1 MARPRSQFIRTIRS
15 RRNTDWGF
23 GVDFLDVQASATI
36 KVLSTTSLTIAEQA
50 TIVRIRGMFHVF
62 LEAAAAAGDG
72 FLGAMGIALV
82 NSDAF
87 AAGVASVPGPL
98 TDAHWDS
105 WIWHSFFDVRALTT
119 TLADGVNAQ
128 AASVRLPVDSKAMR
142 KWDPAETLVGMFEVV
157 ESGTAIITV
166 SGDTRILLK
175 AA

>member
-1 MARPRSQFIRTIRS
+1 MGEPLTASFQPFFLAMKNLLQNERLIAFCYTSYKQNYRLTGLTSPHGLRT
-15 RRNTDWGF
+15 
-23 GVDFLDVQASATI
+23 ATT
-36 KVLSTTSLTIAEQA
+36 VP
-50 TIVRIRGMFHVF
+50 
-62 LEAAAAAGDG
+62 
-72 FLGAMGIALV
+72 
-82 NSDAF
+82 
-87 AAGVASVPGPL
+87 PGPL